1 MDVGNGLGSVQ
12 GFEET
17 ECNLLVDL
25 MLSVLERGGVMKTTC
40 LQKRAT
46 YSVKGCMNSDTL
58 LAIGGNEVGDLRLQ
72 MIPVFCPT
80 MQSTAWRVLLAK
92 KRRSDCFC

>member
-17 ECNLLVDL
+17 ECDLLVDL
-25 MLSVLERGGVMKTTC
+25 MLRVLERGGVMKTTC

-72 MIPVFCPT
+72 MIPVFLSYDAVDGLEGVASEEET
-80 MQSTAWRVLLAK
+80 
-92 KRRSDCFC
+92 